1 MAEVLSQSQI
11 DALLSSMMSGDGEE
25 PVETA
30 DKEEKSYRYYDFN
43 SPKKFTKDRLK
54 MLKGIYDNYCR
65 IASSQINSLF
75 RVNSEVEVVTV
86 EEQRYYEFS
95 NALADNDILT
105 LIDIKFA
112 DSASKYPPM
121 LMHVSQP
128 LMVNMIDRMLGGTSD
143 EVQIDASYVYTDLE
157 MPLYHKIMEYLTLV
171 LRDAWS
177 SYLKLQPRVERV
189 EENPSLFQDITVDE
203 TVVIILLDA
212 KMQGGAGKISICIPE
227 NLLAGAFDI
236 IDNRKRTE
244 DEYENLLP
252 DVKETIMNQLK
263 ESALTVRADLGQAE
277 LDLADIY
284 NLQVGDVID
293 LNKPHNSDVV
303 LYVEEQPWFVGKLG
317 VSNKNV
323 AVKINNRF
331 VGANA
336 DNKVIQADDFSSAM

>member
-11 DALLSSMMSGDGEE
+11 DALLNSMMSGGEE
-25 PVETA
+25 TPEA
-30 DKEEKSYRYYDFN
+30 SGKEEKAFRYYDFN

-54 MLKGIYDNYCR
+54 LLKGVYDNYCR
-65 IASSQINSLF
+65 IATSQINSLF

-105 LIDIKFA
+105 LVDIKFA
-112 DSASKYPPM
+112 DNTSKFPPL

-128 LMVNMIDRMLGGTSD
+128 LMVNMIDRMLGGTA
-143 EVQIDASYVYTDLE
+143 EGIEIDSSYVYTDLE
-157 MPLYHKIMEYLTLV
+157 IPLYHKIMEYLTLI
-171 LRDAWS
+171 LRDAWG
-177 SYLKLQPRVERV
+177 SYVKLDPRLERI

-212 KMQGGAGKISICIPE
+212 RMQGGSGKISFCIPE
-227 NLLAGAFDI
+227 NLLTGVFDV

-244 DEYENLLP
+244 DEYENVLP
-252 DVKETIMNQLK
+252 DVRDTIMKQLR
-263 ESALTVRADLGQAE
+263 ESALTVKADLGEAQ

-284 NLQVGDVID
+284 NLQIGDVID

-303 LYVEEQPWFVGKLG
+303 LYVEEQPWFVGRLG
-317 VSNKNV
+317 VSNKSV
-323 AVKINNRF
+323 AVKINSRF
-331 VGANA
+331 VDEKA
-336 DNKVIQADDFSSAM
+336 DNREIQADDFSSAM